1 MKINQKGFT
10 LIEMLLVMAILGIL
24 MGAIVP
30 KLVGTMS
37 RSRDSKRIGDLHE
50 LSLVFENFYNENGR
64 YPGVTANTGYC
75 LEDEAIEGA
84 DLSQYLKMSKMIKPE
99 RASDTLAHTSSE
111 INCTGSYYY
120 KPLTANGVE
129 RAGFMIMSIAENE
142 ANGNATFVDIDD
154 TAGVTSSVTLNSIES
169 LIGETGDVYVVT
181 SQ

>member
-1 MKINQKGFT
+1 MKIDQKGFT

-64 YPGVTANTGYC
+64 YPGATNNIGYC
-75 LEDEAIEGA
+75 LDSEAIEGA

-99 RASDTLAHTSSE
+99 RSSDTLGNTSSK
-111 INCTGSYYY
+111 ISCTGSYFY
-120 KPLTANGVE
+120 KPLMTNGIE
-129 RAGFMIMSIAENE
+129 RAGFMIMGIAENE
-142 ANGNATFVDIDD
+142 ANGNATFSEIDN
-154 TAGVTSSVTLNSIES
+154 TSGVSTPVTLNSIED
-169 LIGETGDVYVVT
+169 LIGETGDVYVII